1 LFSGGVAYSVCN
13 YLLRRKPASTP
24 LKEVE
29 TIDVSKQGKKDVAT
43 SDGDPVEDITATED
57 SYNNADIGDDPKQHG
72 DMNKFGNDQDHAVNN
87 NPKEAMPYLALGLI
101 GFTVVVIC
109 SFYCYSVSKNSDKSE
124 YGTLE
129 NPFYL
134 FDAEKR
140 EEEDKGLK
148 HGKNGNFD
156 INELFFT
163 EFDKKQLKANSN
175 FGKMHKV
182 HSNDF
187 ALKLLEKTY
196 FKISPKDLLKILDYD
211 DNTKN
216 KIMGEII
223 KQKDGNG
230 NISFYV
236 SKLDFKD
243 VSNDKYSC
251 EARLKIVVFK
261 DSFAEGDCLRRHVL
275 ADKDENS
282 AALMRRGY
290 LQNVRNS
297 SKF

>member
-1 LFSGGVAYSVCN
+1 MPHPIIGVV
-13 YLLRRKPASTP
+13 
-24 LKEVE
+24 
-29 TIDVSKQGKKDVAT
+29 
-43 SDGDPVEDITATED
+43 
-57 SYNNADIGDDPKQHG
+57 
-72 DMNKFGNDQDHAVNN
+72 
-87 NPKEAMPYLALGLI
+87 GL
-101 GFTVVVIC
+101 TVVLVC
-109 SFYCYSVSKNSDKSE
+109 LLYYCYSVSKNSDKSE
-124 YGTLE
+124 SGTLE

-140 EEEDKGLK
+140 EEEDEGLK

-163 EFDKKQLKANSN
+163 ESDKKQLKANSN
-175 FGKMHKV
+175 FGKIHKGY
-182 HSNDF
+182 SDDF

-196 FKISPKDLLKILDYD
+196 FKISPTNLLKILDYN

-216 KIMGEII
+216 KIMEEII

-243 VSNDKYSC
+243 VTNDKYSC

-275 ADKDENS
+275 EDKDGNIGIKTLPLLCNE
-282 AALMRRGY
+282 AIYKMLGI
-290 LQNVRNS
+290 LQNFKDINEMQKNDNAFPMIDGRNRIEGADFES
-297 SKF
+297 